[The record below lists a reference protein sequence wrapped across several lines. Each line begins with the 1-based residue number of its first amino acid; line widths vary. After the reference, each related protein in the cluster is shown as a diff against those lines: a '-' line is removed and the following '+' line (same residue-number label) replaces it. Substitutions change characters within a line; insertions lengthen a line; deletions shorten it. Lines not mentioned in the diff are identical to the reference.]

1 MTGSRDPTR
10 SAGLRRQGRGLVTH
24 RVFELH
30 RDLRTSLQEHDAAG
44 LRMHE
49 SVPAVFHSFVEPPSQ
64 RLARSEQVLS
74 QIVDHRI
81 ARPVDWVSEI
91 LDRAVWKGLEQ
102 VGQELR
108 VAVDGL
114 DPTEVSRFLG
124 NAASIEVQGIA
135 AETQRRVMRHVVNAV
150 DMQAT
155 PEELLRNI
163 RATLEKITRLRLH
176 LLINT
181 GVVRAVNAGKLFGY
195 EYNGIKR
202 VGIQPEW
209 VPNLTHFHD
218 RETREAR
225 QRRRGHK
232 QRREAKSPRT
242 QQRREQA
249 ERRLEAAFEGLAVGV
264 LTAEDDKV
272 CDECE
277 QIASEGPYDLDEAR
291 DLIPAHPNC
300 RCAFVPFD
308 VEE

>member
-30 RDLRTSLQEHDAAG
+30 RDLRNSLQDHDAAG
-44 LRMHE
+44 LRIHE
-49 SVPAVFHSFVEPPSQ
+49 TVPAVFHGFVEPPSQ

-74 QIVDHRI
+74 QIVDFHV
-81 ARPVDWVSEI
+81 ARPVDWVSE
-91 LDRAVWKGLEQ
+91 LLERAVWKGLEQ
-102 VGQELR
+102 VAQELR

-114 DPTEVSRFLG
+114 DPTEVTRFLG
-124 NAASIEVQGIA
+124 NAAAIEVQGIA
-135 AETQRRVMRHVVNAV
+135 AETQRRVMRHVIHAV
-150 DMQAT
+150 DT
-155 PEELLRNI
+155 YSSPEDVMREI
-163 RATLEKITRLRLH
+163 RSTLEKITRLRLH

-181 GVVRAVNAGKLFGY
+181 SVVRAVNAGKLFGY
-195 EYNGIKR
+195 ERNGIKR

-209 VPNLTHFHD
+209 VPQHNLFLD
-218 RETREAR
+218 RESREAR
-225 QRRRGHK
+225 QRRKGHK

-242 QQRREQA
+242 QQRIEQA
-249 ERRLEAAFEGLAVGV
+249 ERRLEAAFAGLAVGI

-277 QIASEGPYDLDEAR
+277 EIASEGPYNLDEAR